1 MVNPTPSIELEH
13 MGNGLSGGDST
24 SLSTQLISS
33 GAHAEKEPECR
44 KVYVNLPSQAQRFCT
59 NEVITAK
66 YNVFTFLPKNLWQQF
81 TRVANQ
87 YFLIISALQML
98 TPFSPTSRFTT
109 FGPLCAVVMLSMVK
123 ELYEDTK
130 RHRQDNETNSKP
142 CIIGRGAMMHESQ
155 WRDVKVGDI
164 LQVTNRQLFPADL
177 LVLSSSDRT
186 GNCYIETAGLDGET
200 NLKIRNSLDATLAL
214 DSIEKLQSLQAFVEC
229 DLPNN
234 MLYTFNGNLVFPD
247 GRKVPIAPSNMLLRG
262 AALRNTKYSRLSHFV
277 LSALTWVLM
286 CAQGSTGQ
294 YGTAAQVD
302 SRARDLHGWRHQGRS
317 VTHSCRVP
325 SLVERPCTRVIPPRG
340 VTPDCR
346 SCRTRRRRRPN
357 GRTLRSSCVTHCEEH
372 RCTVPLPAATA
383 TAVFSWP
390 AAVRQLCTAVT
401 CGAVGPVHVARRC
414 SPIGGTSRVL
424 KWCSGEFVHP
434 DHLHTAVLHVRRQ
447 HCALEPVCED

>member
-262 AALRNTKYSRLSHFV
+262 AALRNTKYSHPTLC
-277 LSALTWVLM
+277 SARSLGTDVRTSEYW
-286 CAQGSTGQ
+286 T
-294 YGTAAQVD
+294 GTAAQVD

-317 VTHSCRVP
+317 LTHAE
-325 SLVERPCTRVIPPRG
+325 SLC
-340 VTPDCR
+340 
-346 SCRTRRRRRPN
+346 
-357 GRTLRSSCVTHCEEH
+357 
-372 RCTVPLPAATA
+372 
-383 TAVFSWP
+383 W
-390 AAVRQLCTAVT
+390 
-401 CGAVGPVHVARRC
+401 
-414 SPIGGTSRVL
+414 
-424 KWCSGEFVHP
+424 
-434 DHLHTAVLHVRRQ
+434 
-447 HCALEPVCED
+447 